1 MSLDIFRL
9 DGRVALITGS
19 SRGLGLAMAQA
30 GAGASVVINGRRHPF
45 PRFRRLQLHDG
56 KLSDCGWRLDG
67 NVAKPC
73 T

>member
-30 GAGASVVINGRRHPF
+30 GAGASVVINRRRHPF

-56 KLSDCGWRLDG
+56 
-67 NVAKPC
+67 
-73 T
+73 